1 MPAKTLISESGC
13 CCFSLEDLQTEEEGQ
28 KNWGRKK
35 FTPGRGEREKKELQ
49 SHTLAMRLKR
59 TFGTSLDL
67 GCAHISFADLALF
80 QSVGLTLSKG
90 GNILLQH
97 THAPSG
103 F

>member
-1 MPAKTLISESGC
+1 MG
-13 CCFSLEDLQTEEEGQ
+13 
-28 KNWGRKK
+28 KK
-35 FTPGRGEREKKELQ
+35 KVYSWQRGEEKKKELQ

-59 TFGTSLDL
+59 TFGTSLGL
-67 GCAHISFADLALF
+67 GCAHISFAVLALF
-80 QSVGLTLSKG
+80 QCVGLTLSKV